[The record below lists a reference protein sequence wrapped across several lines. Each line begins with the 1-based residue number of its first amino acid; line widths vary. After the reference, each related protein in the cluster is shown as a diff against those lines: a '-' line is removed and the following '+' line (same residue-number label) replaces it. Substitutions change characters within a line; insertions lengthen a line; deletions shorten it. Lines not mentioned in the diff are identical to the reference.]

1 MQQYTSPVA
10 QSPYQSSF
18 PRLKDMLEGWW
29 TPTRSFAMLERPAS
43 VMKKP
48 SNNWIMKL
56 KLYRLGSNQATC
68 FQVLPA
74 VAIAAAAW
82 AARSASSP
90 VTGASPSMKSSSNAE
105 SRRPP
110 SASCSRRGGAGCT
123 YGLHVWVQLENNTPI
138 LNISSRSELV

>member
-68 FQVLPA
+68 FQCYRQWPSQLQPGQPVQPLHLWQVRRHPWSHRPTQNQEGHHLHPA
-74 VAIAAAAW
+74 AGGGCWMYIWTTCLGSIRKQHPDPQHLQQKW
-82 AARSASSP
+82 A
-90 VTGASPSMKSSSNAE
+90 V
-105 SRRPP
+105 
-110 SASCSRRGGAGCT
+110 
-123 YGLHVWVQLENNTPI
+123 
-138 LNISSRSELV
+138 